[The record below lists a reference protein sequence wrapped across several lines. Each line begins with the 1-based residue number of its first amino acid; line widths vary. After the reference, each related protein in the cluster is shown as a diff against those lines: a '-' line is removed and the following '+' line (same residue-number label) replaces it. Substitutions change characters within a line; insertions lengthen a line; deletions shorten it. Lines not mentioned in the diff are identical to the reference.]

1 MTETELTRW
10 ATIWRSNPHLARAG
24 IDYGAL
30 LDNPR
35 LLFTALPA
43 PAPEG
48 PRPLLPAQRRI
59 ATQMLREEQIAD
71 AVRACEARAERDL
84 PATTRCRGGRFV
96 EPLHHHA
103 WRVSHETHRDLRPL
117 R

>member
-10 ATIWRSNPHLARAG
+10 AAIWRSNPHLARSG
-24 IDYGAL
+24 VDYGAL
-30 LDNPR
+30 LDDPR
-35 LLFTALPA
+35 LLFASLPA

-59 ATQMLREEQIAD
+59 ATRMLREEQIAD
-71 AVRACEARAERDL
+71 AVRACEARAERGL
-84 PATTRCRGGRFV
+84 PADTSWRGGCFV
-96 EPLHHHA
+96 APLRHHR
-103 WRVSHETHRDLRPL
+103 WTSSHETHRDLRPL